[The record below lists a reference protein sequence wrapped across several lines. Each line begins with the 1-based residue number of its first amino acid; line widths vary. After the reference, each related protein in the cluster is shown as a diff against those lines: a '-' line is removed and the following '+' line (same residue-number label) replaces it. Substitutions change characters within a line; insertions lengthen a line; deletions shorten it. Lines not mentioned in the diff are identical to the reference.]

1 MSDDLDKL
9 LYSELDCL
17 PNADQV
23 LESETEVP
31 QDEFIED
38 HPAVDYKVWLKFQNI
53 LFSIL
58 SIFQALLFIIHIT
71 SMRP

>member
-1 MSDDLDKL
+1 MSDDLDEL

-23 LESETEVP
+23 LENEIEVP

-38 HPAVDYKVWLKFQNI
+38 HPAVDYKVWLIPKYIVFFCQFFKHYC
-53 LFSIL
+53 L
-58 SIFQALLFIIHIT
+58 
-71 SMRP
+71 

>member
-1 MSDDLDKL
+1 MSDDLDEL

-23 LESETEVP
+23 LESEIDVP

-38 HPAVDYKVWLKFQNI
+38 RPAVDYKVW
-53 LFSIL
+53 
-58 SIFQALLFIIHIT
+58 
-71 SMRP
+71 